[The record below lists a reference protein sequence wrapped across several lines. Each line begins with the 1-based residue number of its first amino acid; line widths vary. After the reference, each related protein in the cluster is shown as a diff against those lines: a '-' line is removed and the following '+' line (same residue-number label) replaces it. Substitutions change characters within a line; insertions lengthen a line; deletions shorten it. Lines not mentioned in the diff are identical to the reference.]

1 MKGKEML
8 ADLPKLFLIFLTSF
22 VAIKAIFIIFFN
34 TPYDPPFILHLSPLH
49 ILDSVTNLQLLLVS
63 LFLTVVNLYLHIKED
78 DRSRV
83 YSIAITFLMVL
94 GVSISVAY
102 SKVGMEM
109 AVEYIIF
116 LLLLVL
122 LVSDVRP
129 FIAKQRMISHPTL
142 SRDFSKSGRRKDV
155 SGHNLKSS
163 YYRVSSDLVLID
175 DMDKEHIEILNDI
188 GIRSVDDLANL
199 DASKLVKDFRNY
211 IQELENAVSN
221 LTEDK
226 IEGWIETA
234 KSLIN
239 ERDRFR
245 NA

>member
-1 MKGKEML
+1 MKSKETL

-22 VAIKAIFIIFFN
+22 VAIKAIFIIFFD

-49 ILDSVTNLQLLLVS
+49 ILDSITNLQLLLVS
-63 LFLTVVNLYLHIKED
+63 LFLTAINLYLHIKED

-83 YSIAITFLMVL
+83 YSIAITFLMML
-94 GVSISVAY
+94 GVSLSVAY
-102 SKVGMEM
+102 SKVGIEM
-109 AVEYIIF
+109 ATEYIIF
-116 LLLLVL
+116 LLLLIL
-122 LVSDVRP
+122 LVSDVKP
-129 FIAKQRMISHPTL
+129 FIAKQRMISHPTPSKNL
-142 SRDFSKSGRRKDV
+142 SKSSRKEIPRYD
-155 SGHNLKSS
+155 LKSS
-163 YYRVSSDLVLID
+163 YYRVLSDLVLIN

-188 GIRSVDDLANL
+188 GIKSVDDLASV

-211 IQELENAVSN
+211 IQELENTVSN